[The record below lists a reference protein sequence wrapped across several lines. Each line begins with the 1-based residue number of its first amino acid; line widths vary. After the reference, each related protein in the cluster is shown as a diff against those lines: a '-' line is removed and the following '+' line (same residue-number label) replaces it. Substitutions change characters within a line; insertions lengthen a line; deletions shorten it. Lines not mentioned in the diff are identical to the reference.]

1 MKQTR
6 FIPIEDCGLQIRE
19 TEFGQG
25 KSRTVVGRPVMFGVR
40 SVNLTPWSD
49 TRVVY
54 EILEPNCITQELINR
69 SNVVYNNN
77 HSNDISDMIG
87 RCVNGKGTLSLVLR
101 ENYMESSCDYPNTT
115 VANDTLEHIRLGNVY
130 GMSFAFDDRN
140 ANGEENVTYERTNE
154 TVDGKEVWLRHV
166 WLITKLF
173 DVANVTHPAY
183 EQTSVATREMS
194 EAIDKAIE
202 EQLKREAAH
211 QETDEEREAREKA
224 EREAAEREAN
234 GGETNAEK
242 AEREA
247 REQAEREANGGETN
261 AEKEARRIA
270 EEETRMKAEALA
282 REEAARK
289 EKQLQEERKQREILS
304 RKRKLGFSRN
314 SVQQDYCNKE
324 LAREDWNKDYV
335 DYLQSQFINVNDVA
349 GFTEEELTAPIM
361 NREEFEQ
368 QQAVELYREKAT
380 RAGELWDMALNQLS
394 GSAHKWKWDYM
405 DYLEGIKYRDTADVT
420 LEEAREEILSYEE
433 FAELNVA
440 EEEIQVQASEMVA
453 ISVDTTDEV
462 QVIVVS

>member
-1 MKQTR
+1 MYNENMKQTR

-183 EQTSVATREMS
+183 EQTSVATREQS
-194 EAIDKAIE
+194 EAINNAIE
-202 EQLKREAAH
+202 EQLKRECGGKDEDKRDDDPDDDPDDH
-211 QETDEEREAREKA
+211 NDPDDKGETDEEREAREKA
-224 EREAAEREAN
+224 EREAN
-234 GGETNAEK
+234 GGETNDEK
-242 AEREA
+242 EA
-247 REQAEREANGGETN
+247 REQQEREANGGETN
-261 AEKEARRIA
+261 AEKEAR
-270 EEETRMKAEALA
+270 
-282 REEAARK
+282 
-289 EKQLQEERKQREILS
+289 
-304 RKRKLGFSRN
+304 
-314 SVQQDYCNKE
+314 
-324 LAREDWNKDYV
+324 
-335 DYLQSQFINVNDVA
+335 
-349 GFTEEELTAPIM
+349 
-361 NREEFEQ
+361 
-368 QQAVELYREKAT
+368 
-380 RAGELWDMALNQLS
+380 
-394 GSAHKWKWDYM
+394 
-405 DYLEGIKYRDTADVT
+405 
-420 LEEAREEILSYEE
+420 EARELEEQEQRFREQQAMRLRHRAMRLRTEQELESLSY
-433 FAELNVA
+433 
-440 EEEIQVQASEMVA
+440 
-453 ISVDTTDEV
+453 
-462 QVIVVS
+462 

>member
-1 MKQTR
+1 MQTEYMKQTR

-25 KSRTVVGRPVMFGVR
+25 KSRTVLGRPVMFGVR

-202 EQLKREAAH
+202 EQLKRECGDKNDKH
-211 QETDEEREAREKA
+211 DDDPDDDPDDHNDPDDKGETDEEREAREKA
-224 EREAAEREAN
+224 EREANGGETIAEKEAREAKEREAN
-234 GGETNAEK
+234 GGETNTEK
-242 AEREA
+242 EAREA
-247 REQAEREANGGETN
+247 REL
-261 AEKEARRIA
+261 
-270 EEETRMKAEALA
+270 EE
-282 REEAARK
+282 
-289 EKQLQEERKQREILS
+289 QEQRF
-304 RKRKLGFSRN
+304 R
-314 SVQQDYCNKE
+314 
-324 LAREDWNKDYV
+324 
-335 DYLQSQFINVNDVA
+335 
-349 GFTEEELTAPIM
+349 
-361 NREEFEQ
+361 EQ
-368 QQAVELYREKAT
+368 QAMRLRHRAMRLRTEQELES
-380 RAGELWDMALNQLS
+380 LN
-394 GSAHKWKWDYM
+394 Y
-405 DYLEGIKYRDTADVT
+405 
-420 LEEAREEILSYEE
+420 
-433 FAELNVA
+433 
-440 EEEIQVQASEMVA
+440 
-453 ISVDTTDEV
+453 
-462 QVIVVS
+462 

>member
-202 EQLKREAAH
+202 EQIQRECGGKDDDKRDCGKDDTKRDDDPEDKDDIKDDDPDDKDDKDDADDEAKRAA
-211 QETDEEREAREKA
+211 EEEAKKKAEEEAKTKAEHEAREL
-224 EREAAEREAN
+224 EEQEQRF
-234 GGETNAEK
+234 
-242 AEREA
+242 
-247 REQAEREANGGETN
+247 REQQAIRLRAQH
-261 AEKEARRIA
+261 RR
-270 EEETRMKAEALA
+270 
-282 REEAARK
+282 
-289 EKQLQEERKQREILS
+289 REI
-304 RKRKLGFSRN
+304 
-314 SVQQDYCNKE
+314 D
-324 LAREDWNKDYV
+324 
-335 DYLQSQFINVNDVA
+335 
-349 GFTEEELTAPIM
+349 
-361 NREEFEQ
+361 
-368 QQAVELYREKAT
+368 
-380 RAGELWDMALNQLS
+380 
-394 GSAHKWKWDYM
+394 
-405 DYLEGIKYRDTADVT
+405 LES
-420 LEEAREEILSYEE
+420 LEY
-433 FAELNVA
+433 
-440 EEEIQVQASEMVA
+440 
-453 ISVDTTDEV
+453 
-462 QVIVVS
+462 